1 MVSFK
6 STGRCYNGSPSY
18 THRGIRID
26 GLREP
31 HPKHKNLVFQVWAS
45 DKATPSLSILTYNY
59 NSMLTYI
66 RVSFWFFS
74 KKRFGLVIGLGL
86 GLVFVLG
93 LRLGFRFEFGFGK
106 LIGGAVGTVGLGSR
120 KPPWHSIS

>member
-1 MVSFK
+1 
-6 STGRCYNGSPSY
+6 
-18 THRGIRID
+18 
-26 GLREP
+26 
-31 HPKHKNLVFQVWAS
+31 
-45 DKATPSLSILTYNY
+45 
-59 NSMLTYI
+59 MLTYI